1 MALKLPT
8 LQEGEALAVWLDL
21 AEGQQADYKVAKET
35 LVEKMK
41 PMGFVALEN
50 SIRGRCNLVRL

>member
-41 PMGFVALEN
+41 PWDL
-50 SIRGRCNLVRL
+50 